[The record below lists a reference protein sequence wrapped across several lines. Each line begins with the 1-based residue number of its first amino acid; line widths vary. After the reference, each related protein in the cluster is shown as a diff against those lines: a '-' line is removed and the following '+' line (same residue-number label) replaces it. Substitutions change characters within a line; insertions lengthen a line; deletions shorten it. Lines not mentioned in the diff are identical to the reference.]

1 MYQSLYRRYRPQ
13 KFEDVVGQEK
23 VVEILQNQINKNM
36 VGHAYLF
43 TGVRG
48 TGKTS
53 IAKIFAKSLN
63 CLDKKNGSPCNTCKN
78 CKIIQEGNN
87 IDIVEMDAASNNGVD
102 DIRLIREEVNF
113 LPTVLKY
120 RVYIIDEVHMLSQG
134 AFNALLK
141 TLEEPPEHVKF
152 ILATTEPQKLPA
164 TILSRCQRFEF
175 LRIPETKILKQ
186 LEYISKDNSIDI
198 DDEAL
203 ILISNLANGSMRD
216 GISILESVSNIS
228 GSISQKDVRKIVGIP
243 DKKEI
248 INVFK
253 YILNGD
259 TEKVIKISNKILDE
273 GKEPLG
279 YITEVLKLIQVIYLE
294 EKKLLELYNEEEKK
308 LLVELRNIDKFEIYK
323 LIQEMIGL
331 IDNIKYM
338 EDKKVMLILGLLN
351 ITEKNKT
358 NPYFNNIN
366 YNISEMNLD
375 IGSSNIELLNNEA
388 SLELKENENDEK
400 IEVETEIE
408 NVKKIDENIT
418 EINEQENK
426 GEIEIKNKDTK
437 DIQNVKNRLI
447 DVLSIR
453 KKFLKQKETGLFVAL
468 SNVLMK
474 TEGLTIKIFIGKEKE
489 MKRLMVLNSL
499 ETTEKILELISKEH
513 NCKYEKVEYILNE
526 EEY

>member
-36 VGHAYLF
+36 VSHAYLF

-63 CLDKKNGSPCNTCKN
+63 CLDKKNGSPCNCCKN

-186 LEYISKDNSIDI
+186 LRYISKDNNIDI
-198 DDEAL
+198 DEEAL
-203 ILISNLANGSMRD
+203 ILVSNLANGSMRD

-228 GSISQKDVRKIVGIP
+228 GNISQKDVRKIVGIP
-243 DKKEI
+243 DKMQI
-248 INVFK
+248 IDVFK
-253 YILNGD
+253 YILKGQ
-259 TEKVIKISNKILDE
+259 TQKVIEISNNILDE
-273 GKEPLG
+273 GKEPLS
-279 YITEVLKLIQVIYLE
+279 YITEILKLIQVIYLE
-294 EKKLLELYNEEEKK
+294 EKKLLELYNSEEKN
-308 LLVELRNIDKFEIYK
+308 LLTELRNIDKLEIYK
-323 LIQEMIGL
+323 LIQEILEL

-338 EDKKVMLILGLLN
+338 EDKKSMLILGLLN

-358 NPYFNNIN
+358 NSYFKNVE
-366 YNISEMNLD
+366 YNISKD
-375 IGSSNIELLNNEA
+375 DNNFNK
-388 SLELKENENDEK
+388 LKEDTLSIEENSKDVVTEKVELVEESLNQPSKDSFDINDKNIDKSIDED
-400 IEVETEIE
+400 T
-408 NVKKIDENIT
+408 DENIDKNEN
-418 EINEQENK
+418 EIV
-426 GEIEIKNKDTK
+426 
-437 DIQNVKNRLI
+437 VKNRLI
-447 DVLSIR
+447 DVLAIR

-489 MKRLMVLNSL
+489 IKRLNILNDL
-499 ETTEKILELISKEH
+499 KTTEKIIEMISKEH
-513 NCKYEKVEYILNE
+513 NCKYKKVEYILNE